1 MPKATAVWLIE
12 NTSLTFDQVA
22 DYCGLHPLEVRAI
35 ADGEVAGGMH
45 GINPIAAGDLTTEEI
60 ERCQKNPN
68 ARLKPLKPT
77 IPQPK
82 ARPTG
87 ARYTPVAKRQERPDA
102 IAWLLKNYPELGDGQ
117 ISRLLGTTKAT
128 IASVRDR
135 THWNSPNIKPQ
146 NPVNL
151 GLCSSADLEKAI
163 ALARTRARNALARA
177 EKVAQQAAAQ
187 AAAETAAAPPAAEG
201 GAEPAAPVT
210 AAPEPAAPAPAA
222 APAEIPA
229 AEKAAPPGPSETVS

>member
-1 MPKATAVWLIE
+1 MARPLMPKATAVWLVE

-22 DYCGLHPLEVRAI
+22 DYCGLHPLEVQAI

-45 GINPIAAGDLTTEEI
+45 GTNPLAAGDLTLEEVA
-60 ERCQKNPN
+60 RCQKNPN
-68 ARLKPLKPT
+68 TRLKALKPT

-87 ARYTPVAKRQERPDA
+87 ARYTPVAKRQERPDT

-117 ISRLLGTTKAT
+117 ISRLLGTTKTT
-128 IASVRDR
+128 IAAVRDR
-135 THWNSPNIKPQ
+135 SHWNSPNIKPQ

-163 ALARTRARNALARA
+163 TLARTRARNALARA
-177 EKVAQQAAAQ
+177 DKIAQQAAAHDAAEIAAAQ
-187 AAAETAAAPPAAEG
+187 AATQAAAAPPPLPAPTEP
-201 GAEPAAPVT
+201 AEPA
-210 AAPEPAAPAPAA
+210 PAAPANSG
-222 APAEIPA
+222 ER
-229 AEKAAPPGPSETVS
+229 VS

>member
-1 MPKATAVWLIE
+1 MARPLMPKATAVWLIE

-22 DYCGLHPLEVRAI
+22 DYCGLHPLEVGAI

-45 GINPIAAGDLTTEEI
+45 GINPVAAGDLTTEEI
-60 ERCQKNPN
+60 ERCQQNPN

-87 ARYTPVAKRQERPDA
+87 ARYTPVAMRQERPDA

-177 EKVAQQAAAQ
+177 EKLAQAAAQ
-187 AAAETAAAPPAAEG
+187 AAAETAAVPPAAKG
-201 GAEPAAPVT
+201 GAEPAAP
-210 AAPEPAAPAPAA
+210 EPAA
-222 APAEIPA
+222 APAEVPGT
-229 AEKAAPPGPSETVS
+229 EQTAPPGSGETVS

>member
-12 NTSLTFDQVA
+12 NTSLTFEQVA
-22 DYCGLHPLEVRAI
+22 DYCGLHPLEVQAI

-45 GINPIAAGDLTTEEI
+45 GINPVAAGDLTAEEI
-60 ERCQKNPN
+60 DRCQKNAS

-82 ARPTG
+82 ARPSG
-87 ARYTPVAKRQERPDA
+87 ARYTPVAMRQERPDA

-117 ISRLLGTTKAT
+117 ISRLLGTTKST
-128 IASVRDR
+128 IAAVRDR

-151 GLCSSADLEKAI
+151 GLCTSADLEKAI
-163 ALARTRARNALARA
+163 TLARTRARNALARA
-177 EKVAQQAAAQ
+177 EKAAQ
-187 AAAETAAAPPAAEG
+187 AAAEAEARAAATPAETS
-201 GAEPAAPVT
+201 AP
-210 AAPEPAAPAPAA
+210 AAPEPAAPSETP
-222 APAEIPA
+222 E
-229 AEKAAPPGPSETVS
+229 AEKPEAEKSDPGAGETVS